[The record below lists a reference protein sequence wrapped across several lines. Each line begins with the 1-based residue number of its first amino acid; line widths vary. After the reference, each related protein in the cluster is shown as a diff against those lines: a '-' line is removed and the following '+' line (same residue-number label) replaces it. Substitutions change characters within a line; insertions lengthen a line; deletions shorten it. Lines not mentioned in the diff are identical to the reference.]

1 MEENVK
7 KVVTAYVVK
16 RYENGDIDV
25 EDAGLEGTET
35 LQSEQIY
42 KDIEDV
48 ARVIANKR
56 VENAAYVGAYR
67 FFNDLRA
74 REEAEARAAMEAAQ
88 QTDLKAE

>member
-1 MEENVK
+1 MEQETK
-7 KVVTAYVVK
+7 KIVTAYVVK

-25 EDAGLEGTET
+25 EDAKLEGTEP
-35 LQSEQIY
+35 LVSEQIY

-67 FFNDLRA
+67 FFAELRA
-74 REEAEARAAMEAAQ
+74 REEAEMAAAQ
-88 QTDLKAE
+88 QAAQGEVADL

>member
-1 MEENVK
+1 MEEK
-7 KVVTAYVVK
+7 KIVTAYIVK

-25 EDAGLEGTET
+25 EDAKLEGTEP

-42 KDIEDV
+42 KDVEEV

-56 VENAAYVGAYR
+56 IENAAYVGAYR

-88 QTDLKAE
+88 GTDLSAE